1 MGKITNMSDLN
12 QPININDIMQDVRR
26 QIIEQRQGIDDIAVK
41 VKGEKLPAAFY
52 EHLYL
57 ASMTYNQTETELY
70 VTPSSVPLIGGL
82 IDRLRR
88 QIHNVVIFYVNR
100 SVAKQIQINRHLLQA
115 LSILAEAYEAD
126 KPVGERDNPETPTD
140 QSS

>member
-1 MGKITNMSDLN
+1 MKASKDTVDIN
-12 QPININDIMQDVRR
+12 QVMQDVRR

-41 VKGEKLPAAFY
+41 VKGERLPAAFY

-70 VTPSSVPLIGGL
+70 VTPSKIPLLGGL
-82 IDRLRR
+82 IDWLRG

-100 SVAKQIQINRHLLQA
+100 SVVKQIQINRHLLQA
-115 LSILAEAYEAD
+115 MSILAEAYEAD
-126 KPVGERDNPETPTD
+126 RSG
-140 QSS
+140 SSLE